1 MSVFWPESWSELWE
15 AVWKNDVACVRR
27 CLARGDE
34 VDGRGGVNNMTPLMW
49 AAQHKDPTVLLLL
62 LHHGA
67 DMEACDDI
75 GETALYQAARHD
87 RVNCVR
93 VLTALGADINA
104 YDKGR

>member
-1 MSVFWPESWSELWE
+1 MSVFGPELWPELWE
-15 AVWKNDVACVRR
+15 AACGNDVAGVRQ

-34 VDGRGGVNNMTPLMW
+34 VDGRGLYNSTPLMW
-49 AAQHKDPTVLLLL
+49 AAWHKDLTLLLLL

-67 DMEACDDI
+67 DMEARDQD
-75 GETALYQAARHD
+75 GQTALHHAARDD

-104 YDKGR
+104 GDKDR